1 MLAAFAS
8 TVFSAEG
15 GLVPVFDG
23 KSLKGWN
30 CRPADQAG
38 NWKVEDGQI
47 IGRGQGKES
56 YLMFQIVAFKD
67 ISLKR

>member
-1 MLAAFAS
+1 MLATFPS
-8 TVFSAEG
+8 TIVSADG
-15 GLVPVFDG
+15 GLAPIFDG
-23 KSLKGWN
+23 KSLKEWN

-47 IGRGQGKES
+47 IGRGRGEES
-56 YLMFQIVAFKD
+56 YLTFQVVAFKD